1 MGHSAHKKNILN
13 FALQYE
19 QEISGNF
26 VSRQPQPHLCLERSF
41 RGDRNLAGN
50 RRQICETERSS
61 LDFRPATSA
70 SKVRNDILYILP
82 VTSWSSAAYIYNLH
96 LQRHFLAPPAEA
108 SCRVACDGPAGP
120 VSSGTPRLF
129 TSFLKCFA
137 SYLDPRSIY
146 IYCPKLLLAWSG
158 VATNWHVQHSSRNE
172 DAALSLIVCK
182 VAKMRYGTRSKRSIS
197 LDMESC
203 HAQSHRLTFSSL
215 NTKTFP
221 HRKGMT
227 ANQFAPL
234 SRLIT
239 A

>member
-1 MGHSAHKKNILN
+1 MGRSAPKKNILN
-13 FALQYE
+13 FALQYD
-19 QEISGNF
+19 QEISGSI

-61 LDFRPATSA
+61 LDFHGFSA
-70 SKVRNDILYILP
+70 SNVSFESAEWYTWYTYCMH
-82 VTSWSSAAYIYNLH
+82 VTSWSSAAYIYSLH

-146 IYCPKLLLAWSG
+146 IYCLKLLLAWSG
-158 VATNWHVQHSSRNE
+158 VATNWHVQHSSPNE
-172 DAALSLIVCK
+172 D
-182 VAKMRYGTRSKRSIS
+182 
-197 LDMESC
+197 
-203 HAQSHRLTFSSL
+203 
-215 NTKTFP
+215 
-221 HRKGMT
+221 
-227 ANQFAPL
+227 
-234 SRLIT
+234 
-239 A
+239 